1 MKTLKEIFS
10 KQLYY
15 YLEKNN
21 MSVLE
26 LVDILNVSDAT
37 IYNWLNKKMF
47 PRDDKIEKLAEIF
60 NIPVENL
67 ITEPSNQQINNNNIT
82 NSSNFNIHQYNDV
95 VNENR
100 TLLEENRALLE
111 ENKHLKEE
119 IETLKNKSLS
129 ENEIELLKIYNTLD
143 FKGQIKL
150 LNDLI
155 NN

>member
-1 MKTLKEIFS
+1 MKTLREIFS

-26 LVDILNVSDAT
+26 LVDKLDVTDTT
-37 IYNWLNKKMF
+37 IYSWLNKKKF
-47 PRDDKIEKLAEIF
+47 PRDDKIQKIAEIF